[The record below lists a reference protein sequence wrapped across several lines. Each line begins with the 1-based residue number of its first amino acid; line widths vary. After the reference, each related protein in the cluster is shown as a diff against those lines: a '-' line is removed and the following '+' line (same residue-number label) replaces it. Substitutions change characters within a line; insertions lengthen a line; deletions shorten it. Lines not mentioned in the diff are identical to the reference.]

1 MKQEEALKIIK
12 AVIDQSIAK
21 GLIDNIDIAVKIAEA
36 YNFIV
41 SELNINKD

>member
-36 YNFIV
+36 YNFY
-41 SELNINKD
+41 NF

>member
-1 MKQEEALKIIK
+1 MQQDEALKIIK

-36 YNFIV
+36 YNFII
-41 SELNINKD
+41 SELTINKD

>member
-1 MKQEEALKIIK
+1 MQQEEALKIIK

-36 YNFIV
+36 YNFII
-41 SELNINKD
+41 SELTTNKD